1 MVIHIPIL
9 TVFQKPGGPAR
20 GGDTGAVFC
29 AHPPVSIISTTGVL
43 KEVMTESPALP
54 STPSPRIIQGGMGVA
69 VSNWVLANAV
79 SRAGEL
85 GVVSGT
91 GIDNVLVRR
100 LQDGDE
106 GGHTRR
112 ALEHYPNQE
121 RVQWAL
127 NKYFLPEGRQGKP
140 YKRVAMPSL
149 ASHHESWEL
158 SIMGSFVEVWLARE
172 GHSNPVGVNLLT
184 KLQMMTLPS
193 LYGAVLAGV
202 DTVIMGA
209 GIPREVPGAL
219 DDFAAGRPASFRI
232 DVKGDIQ
239 GETPVVTLDPADYG
253 LAGIPVGRPKFYPI
267 ITSHVLAGVLIK
279 KATGPVQGFV
289 IEGPTAG
296 GHNAPPRGQVQYDEL
311 GQPIYGERDICDLS
325 EMRKLG
331 LPFWLA
337 GGQATPEALKAAE
350 AEGAAGIQVGTL
362 FAFCHESGFRQDF
375 RERVQ
380 VQAQQERLSVF
391 TDPLASPTGFP
402 FKVVQLPDTLSNPEL
417 YLARKR
423 VCDIGYLREAY
434 WETGRDGAGKVGWRC
449 ASEPVD
455 QYVAKGGKIEDTVGR
470 KCLCNALMSDAGLAQ
485 IQKNGD
491 VEKPLLTSGDGIYAL
506 SDWKLGYTAADVIGY
521 LRGESGTR

>member
-1 MVIHIPIL
+1 
-9 TVFQKPGGPAR
+9 
-20 GGDTGAVFC
+20 
-29 AHPPVSIISTTGVL
+29 
-43 KEVMTESPALP
+43 MTELPAVP
-54 STPSPRIIQGGMGVA
+54 STPHPRIIQGGMGVA

-79 SRAGEL
+79 SRTGEL

-112 ALEHYPNQE
+112 ALAQYPNQE
-121 RVQWAL
+121 RVQAAL
-127 NKYFLPEGRQGKP
+127 KKYFLPEGRQGKP
-140 YKRVAMPSL
+140 YKRVPMPSL
-149 ASHHESWEL
+149 TSHRESWEL
-158 SIMGSFVEVWLARE
+158 SIMGAFVEVWLARE

-184 KLQMMTLPS
+184 KLQLFNLPS

-209 GIPREVPGAL
+209 GIPREIPGAL
-219 DDFAAGRPASFRI
+219 DAFAAGQPASMRL
-232 DVKGDIQ
+232 DVKGDPQ
-239 GETPVVTLDPADYG
+239 GETPVITLDPAEYG
-253 LAGIPVGRPKFYPI
+253 LAGIAVGRPKFYPI
-267 ITSHVLAGVLIK
+267 ITSHVLAGVLLK
-279 KATGPVQGFV
+279 KASGEVQGFV

-296 GHNAPPRGQVQYDEL
+296 GHNAPPRGQVTYDEL
-311 GQPIYGERDICDLS
+311 GQPIYTERDICDLS

-337 GGQATPEALKAAE
+337 GGQATPESLRAAE

-362 FAFCHESGFRQDF
+362 FAFCQESGFRADF

-380 VQAQQERLSVF
+380 VKAQQERLSVF

-402 FKVVQLPDTLSNPEL
+402 FKVVQLPDTLSNPEV
-417 YLARKR
+417 YAARQR

-434 WETGRDGAGKVGWRC
+434 WQGGKVGWRC

-455 QYVAKGGKIEDTVGR
+455 QYVAKGGKPEDTVGR

-491 VEKPLLTSGDGIYAL
+491 VEKPLLTSGDGIFAL
-506 SDWKLGYTAADVIGY
+506 SDWKLGYSAHDVIAY